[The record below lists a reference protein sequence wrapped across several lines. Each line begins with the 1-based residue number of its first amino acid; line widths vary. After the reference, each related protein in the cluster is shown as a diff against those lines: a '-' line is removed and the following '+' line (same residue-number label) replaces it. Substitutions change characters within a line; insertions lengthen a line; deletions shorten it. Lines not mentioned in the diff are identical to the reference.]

1 MNESNQHRESNLW
14 TIVLAAGEG
23 TRLRSLTRAL
33 HGEARPKQFAIIQ
46 KDKSLLQTTLT
57 RAARWSVP
65 EETVVVVGRDQEQ
78 LARSQL
84 DGFRGVQ
91 VVAQPQNAGT
101 GPGVLLPLRHVLEQ
115 DPAALVVIMPSDQY
129 VENTEAFVESVRRA
143 EAVAR
148 RDGSIVLIGAVP
160 ERAETQYGWIV
171 AEPDSGRVSRFCEK
185 PGPTVAK
192 ELFRSGGL
200 WNTFIMVGPA
210 ARFWELGRRHLP
222 KQTELLSLIGQTRRS
237 ERAALLTR
245 LYEAMQAADFSSEVL
260 QRAESLRTVELQPC
274 GRSDWGTP
282 ERVMRS
288 LYGTE
293 DYAML
298 VARLR
303 AYVKNAEGKSV
314 HAEGHQA
321 A

>member
-1 MNESNQHRESNLW
+1 VNQSNQYRESSLW
-14 TIVLAAGEG
+14 TIVLAGGEG
-23 TRLRSLTRAL
+23 SRLRALTRAL

-46 KDKSLLQTTLT
+46 KDKSLLQTTLE
-57 RAARWSVP
+57 RAARWSAP
-65 EETVVVVGRDQEQ
+65 AETVVVVGREQEP
-78 LARSQL
+78 LARTQL
-84 DGFRGVQ
+84 KQFPSVQ
-91 VVAQPQNAGT
+91 VVAQPQNVGT

-115 DPAALVVIMPSDQY
+115 DPSALVVIMPSDQY
-129 VENTEAFVESVRRA
+129 VEDVGAFADSVRRA

-160 ERAETQYGWIV
+160 ERPETQYGWIV
-171 AEPDSGRVSRFCEK
+171 ADADSGKVSKFCEK
-185 PGPTVAK
+185 PEPSVAQ
-192 ELFRSGGL
+192 ELFRTGGL

-222 KQTELLSLIGQTRRS
+222 RQTELLSMVGQAPAS
-237 ERAALLTR
+237 ERTSLLAR
-245 LYEAMQAADFSSEVL
+245 LYERMQPADFSRDVL
-260 QRAESLRTVELQPC
+260 QRAASLRTVELQPC
-274 GRSDWGTP
+274 GWSDWGTP

-293 DYAML
+293 DYSAL

-303 AYVKNAEGKSV
+303 ARPSVEGNV
-314 HAEGHQA
+314 RAEGHQA